1 MGYQRRVHGRGTAIN
16 IGCTR
21 SVLLEIMNSLAR
33 VSNTVRVIAT
43 RKMGTGQIQPG
54 YEKIKAKQEF
64 YQVPNGLLIHEK
76 SAFDRGL
83 YYTTAFLT
91 VAGVVMSLKFFYD
104 SSYPKKA

>member
-1 MGYQRRVHGRGTAIN
+1 MGIN

-21 SVLLEIMNSLAR
+21 SVLLEIMNSLL
-33 VSNTVRVIAT
+33 VFPT
-43 RKMGTGQIQPG
+43 P
-54 YEKIKAKQEF
+54 YESLLLAKWELAKFSQVTKRLRPKEF

>member
-1 MGYQRRVHGRGTAIN
+1 MGTLGFRIPPLLFSRVPSSLRY
-16 IGCTR
+16 R
-21 SVLLEIMNSLAR
+21 KMNTVAR
-33 VSNTVRVIAT
+33 VSNTVRVMST
-43 RKMGTGQIQPG
+43 RKMGTGRIQPG